1 MQARLNGFRRLAL
14 RREQIRPWV
23 SRTISVGTGS
33 IPATYDGPLELQPSV
48 PVKASCYDRKFPG
61 DGEFPNAPIV
71 SVLAPNDGLNQIRHE
86 VFSAILADECGTGQ
100 PHQCGLL

>member
-1 MQARLNGFRRLAL
+1 MVFDVWHFVGSKSDLGC
-14 RREQIRPWV
+14 REQFH
-23 SRTISVGTGS
+23 GTGS

-71 SVLAPNDGLNQIRHE
+71 SVLAPNNGLNQIRHE